1 MNASESYACVVLF
14 LSLPLAVGSSMIIA
28 GVLWALHPMAGIG
41 AGLMSLPFTF
51 LVFTSLVI
59 WGMERLGPPR

>member
-1 MNASESYACVVLF
+1 MNASEPYACAVLF

-41 AGLMSLPFTF
+41 AGLMAWKGSVHLDEFDVEPA
-51 LVFTSLVI
+51 
-59 WGMERLGPPR
+59 